1 MKVIL
6 KNNDSAFVDTAA
18 KSNADFEIRVPGKW
32 ILAGEHAVLRGCEAV
47 VFPLESRYLQLKYSH
62 KNSDLELQISGEKSA
77 ELELIIWSVIEKALK
92 LLGVRRSE
100 LKGLVVMKSHIAL
113 GGGMGASATLCVALT
128 EWLHHLGYVKSE
140 NKFSFARDLEN
151 LFHGES
157 SGVDVA
163 VTLARKPLVFLRD
176 KGFSEIKIA
185 QSPYLYLSY
194 SGERGVTKDCI
205 EKVKSLFVENPELA
219 LQIDRQMQEAVTE
232 FKSLLQSE
240 GSSGGSSGDSLL
252 GWIKTMRKANN
263 CFEQWGLVTENV
275 KKHQKILLDAGALA
289 VKLTGSGGGG
299 YVLSLWERPFEQ
311 SANANNQ
318 KAQLES
324 TLGSEMIACF
334 AE

>member
-1 MKVIL
+1 M
-6 KNNDSAFVDTAA
+6 KNNDALTV
-18 KSNADFEIRVPGKW
+18 DFEVRVPGKW

-47 VFPLESRYLQLKYSH
+47 VFPLESRYLQLQYSR
-62 KNSDLELQISGEKSA
+62 KDSDLELQISGEKSA

-92 LLGVRRSE
+92 LLGLRRSE
-100 LKGLVVMKSHIAL
+100 LKGLVDMRSHIAL

-128 EWLHHLGYVKSE
+128 EWLHYLGFVPHE

-176 KGFSEIKIA
+176 KGFSEIQIA
-185 QSPYLYLSY
+185 QMPYLYLSY

-205 EKVKSLFVENPELA
+205 EKVKNIFVESPELA
-219 LQIDRQMQEAVTE
+219 ISIDRQMQDAVSE
-232 FKSLLQSE
+232 FKALLQSKVHSELQNE
-240 GSSGGSSGDSLL
+240 GTLL
-252 GWIKTMRKANN
+252 NWIKTMRKANN

-275 KKHQKILLDAGALA
+275 KKHQKTLLDAGALA

-299 YVLSLWERPFEQ
+299 YVLSLWEKPLTTEPQ
-311 SANANNQ
+311 KTQLAN
-318 KAQLES
+318 E
-324 TLGSEMIACF
+324 LGSEMIACF
-334 AE
+334 PE